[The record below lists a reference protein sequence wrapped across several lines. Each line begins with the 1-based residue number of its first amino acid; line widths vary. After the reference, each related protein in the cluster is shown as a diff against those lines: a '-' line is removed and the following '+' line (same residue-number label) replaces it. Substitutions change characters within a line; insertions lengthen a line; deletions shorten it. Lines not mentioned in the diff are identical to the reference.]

1 MSEINMGDLLR
12 EARVQKKLSLED
24 IEKQT
29 KIPQHYLLAME
40 LDQFNILPQE
50 KLDPYLKDYTA
61 AVGLNLADLMSSQQ
75 EPEEK
80 LNTQEEKIDT
90 VILPKTHEFE
100 IPEKY
105 ESIRTLEISPS
116 TSPITS
122 TRSSRYRTK
131 ESRPSYLPII
141 SLCFA
146 TLAILS
152 FVFYTVWQQTK
163 QSNQTKTSDYS
174 VVSSTSS
181 QVSEESSS
189 TSETPISSSENQT
202 TLTTTGSGDS
212 LSVNVENANND
223 VQISISLAGAES
235 SWVSVTNSEAGDGGT
250 LLTSN
255 DNNLTT
261 KLLSGT
267 TSSVITLGVTAG
279 VTVTIN
285 GQAVDLSNLAST
297 SVSYIT
303 LNIK

>member
-61 AVGLNLADLMSSQQ
+61 AVGLNLADLMTSQQ
-75 EPEEK
+75 GPEEK

-100 IPEKY
+100 IPEKD

-189 TSETPISSSENQT
+189 TSETPTSSSENQT
-202 TLTTTGSGDS
+202 ILTTTGSGDS

-223 VQISISLAGAES
+223 VEISISLAGAES

>member
-61 AVGLNLADLMSSQQ
+61 AVGLNLADLMTSQQ

-90 VILPKTHEFE
+90 VILPKTPEFE
-100 IPEKY
+100 TPEKD

-116 TSPITS
+116 PSPITS

-189 TSETPISSSENQT
+189 TSETPTSSSENQT

-223 VQISISLAGAES
+223 VEISISLAGAES

-285 GQAVDLSNLAST
+285 GQVVDLSNLAST

>member
-90 VILPKTHEFE
+90 VILPKTPEFE
-100 IPEKY
+100 TPEKD
-105 ESIRTLEISPS
+105 ESIKTLEISPS
-116 TSPITS
+116 PSPITS

-189 TSETPISSSENQT
+189 TSETPTSSSENQT

-223 VQISISLAGAES
+223 VEISISLAGAES

-255 DNNLTT
+255 DNKLTT

-285 GQAVDLSNLAST
+285 GQVVDLSNLAST

>member
-61 AVGLNLADLMSSQQ
+61 AVGLNLADLMTSQQ
-75 EPEEK
+75 GPEEK

-100 IPEKY
+100 TPEKD
-105 ESIRTLEISPS
+105 ESIKTLEISQSP
-116 TSPITS
+116 SPITS

-131 ESRPSYLPII
+131 ESKPSYLPII

-189 TSETPISSSENQT
+189 TSETPTSSSENQT

-223 VQISISLAGAES
+223 VEISISLAGAES

-255 DNNLTT
+255 DNSLTT

-285 GQAVDLSNLAST
+285 GQVVDLSNLAST

>member
-61 AVGLNLADLMSSQQ
+61 AVGLNLADLMTSQQ

-223 VQISISLAGAES
+223 VEISISLAGAES

-285 GQAVDLSNLAST
+285 GQAVDLSNLTST

>member
-61 AVGLNLADLMSSQQ
+61 AVGLNLADLMTSQQ

-90 VILPKTHEFE
+90 VILPKTPEFE
-100 IPEKY
+100 TPEKD

-116 TSPITS
+116 PSPITS

-189 TSETPISSSENQT
+189 TSETPTSSSENQT
-202 TLTTTGSGDS
+202 ILTTTGSGDS

-223 VQISISLAGAES
+223 VEISISLAGAES

>member
-50 KLDPYLKDYTA
+50 KLDPHLKDYTA
-61 AVGLNLADLMSSQQ
+61 AVGLNLADLMTSQQ
-75 EPEEK
+75 GPEEK

-100 IPEKY
+100 IPEKD

-116 TSPITS
+116 PSPITS

-141 SLCFA
+141 FLCFA

-189 TSETPISSSENQT
+189 TSETPTSSSENQT
-202 TLTTTGSGDS
+202 ILTTTGSGDS

-223 VQISISLAGAES
+223 VEISISLAGAES

>member
-61 AVGLNLADLMSSQQ
+61 AVGLNLADLMTSQQ
-75 EPEEK
+75 GPEEK

-90 VILPKTHEFE
+90 VILPKTPEFE
-100 IPEKY
+100 TPEKD
-105 ESIRTLEISPS
+105 ESIRTLEIYPSP
-116 TSPITS
+116 SPITS

-189 TSETPISSSENQT
+189 TSETPTSSSENQT
-202 TLTTTGSGDS
+202 TLTTTGSGDN

-223 VQISISLAGAES
+223 VEISISLAGAES

-285 GQAVDLSNLAST
+285 GQVVDLSNLAST

>member
-100 IPEKY
+100 IPEKD

-189 TSETPISSSENQT
+189 TSETPTSSSENQT

-223 VQISISLAGAES
+223 VEISISLAGAES

-255 DNNLTT
+255 DNSLTT

-285 GQAVDLSNLAST
+285 GQVVDLSNLAST

>member
-61 AVGLNLADLMSSQQ
+61 AVGLNLADLMTSQQ
-75 EPEEK
+75 GPEEK

-90 VILPKTHEFE
+90 VILPKTPEFE
-100 IPEKY
+100 TPEKD
-105 ESIRTLEISPS
+105 ESIKTLEISPS
-116 TSPITS
+116 PSPITS

-189 TSETPISSSENQT
+189 TSETPTSSSENQT

-223 VQISISLAGAES
+223 VEISISLAGAES

-285 GQAVDLSNLAST
+285 GQVVDLSNLAST

>member
-61 AVGLNLADLMSSQQ
+61 AVGLNLADLMTSQQ

-223 VQISISLAGAES
+223 VEISISLAGAES

>member
-1 MSEINMGDLLR
+1 MSEINMGVLLR

-61 AVGLNLADLMSSQQ
+61 AVGLNLADLMTSQQ
-75 EPEEK
+75 GPEEK

-90 VILPKTHEFE
+90 VILPKTPEFE
-100 IPEKY
+100 TPEKD
-105 ESIRTLEISPS
+105 ESIRTLEIYPSP
-116 TSPITS
+116 SPITS

-189 TSETPISSSENQT
+189 TSETPTSSSENQT
-202 TLTTTGSGDS
+202 TLTTTGSGDN

-223 VQISISLAGAES
+223 VEISISLAGAES

>member
-61 AVGLNLADLMSSQQ
+61 AVGLNLADLMTSQQ
-75 EPEEK
+75 GPEEK

-90 VILPKTHEFE
+90 VILPKTPEFE
-100 IPEKY
+100 TPEKD
-105 ESIRTLEISPS
+105 ESIRTLEIYPSP
-116 TSPITS
+116 SPITS

-189 TSETPISSSENQT
+189 TS
-202 TLTTTGSGDS
+202 
-212 LSVNVENANND
+212 
-223 VQISISLAGAES
+223 
-235 SWVSVTNSEAGDGGT
+235 
-250 LLTSN
+250 
-255 DNNLTT
+255 
-261 KLLSGT
+261 
-267 TSSVITLGVTAG
+267 
-279 VTVTIN
+279 
-285 GQAVDLSNLAST
+285 
-297 SVSYIT
+297 
-303 LNIK
+303 

>member
-61 AVGLNLADLMSSQQ
+61 AVGLNLADLMTSQQ
-75 EPEEK
+75 GPEEK

-90 VILPKTHEFE
+90 VILPKTPEFE
-100 IPEKY
+100 TPEKD
-105 ESIRTLEISPS
+105 ESIRTLEIYPSP
-116 TSPITS
+116 SPITS

-223 VQISISLAGAES
+223 VEISISLAGAES

-255 DNNLTT
+255 DNKLTT

-267 TSSVITLGVTAG
+267 TSSVITLGLTAG

>member
-61 AVGLNLADLMSSQQ
+61 AVGLNLADLMTSQQ
-75 EPEEK
+75 GPEEK

-90 VILPKTHEFE
+90 VILPKTPEFE
-100 IPEKY
+100 TPEKD
-105 ESIRTLEISPS
+105 ESIRTLEIYPSP
-116 TSPITS
+116 SPITS

-189 TSETPISSSENQT
+189 TSETPTSSSENQT
-202 TLTTTGSGDS
+202 TLTTTGSGDN

-223 VQISISLAGAES
+223 VEISISLAGAES

>member
-61 AVGLNLADLMSSQQ
+61 AVGLNLADLMTSQQ

-189 TSETPISSSENQT
+189 TSETPTSSSENQT

-223 VQISISLAGAES
+223 VEISISLAGAES

-255 DNNLTT
+255 DNSLTT

-285 GQAVDLSNLAST
+285 GQVVDLSNLAST

>member
-61 AVGLNLADLMSSQQ
+61 AVGLNLADLMTSQQ
-75 EPEEK
+75 ELEEK

-90 VILPKTHEFE
+90 VILPKTPEFE
-100 IPEKY
+100 TPEKD

-223 VQISISLAGAES
+223 VEISISLAGAES
-235 SWVSVTNSEAGDGGT
+235 SWVSVTNSEAGDEGT

>member
-40 LDQFNILPQE
+40 LDQFNILPQD

-61 AVGLNLADLMSSQQ
+61 AVGLNLADLMISQHG
-75 EPEEK
+75 PEEK

-100 IPEKY
+100 TPEKD

-116 TSPITS
+116 PSPITS

-189 TSETPISSSENQT
+189 TSETPTSSNENQT

-223 VQISISLAGAES
+223 VEISISLAGAES
-235 SWVSVTNSEAGDGGT
+235 SWVSVTNSETGDGGT

-255 DNNLTT
+255 NNNLTS

-285 GQAVDLSNLAST
+285 GQAVDLSNLTST

>member
-61 AVGLNLADLMSSQQ
+61 AVGLNLADLMTSQQ

-90 VILPKTHEFE
+90 VILPKTPEFE
-100 IPEKY
+100 TPEKD
-105 ESIRTLEISPS
+105 ESIKTLEISPS
-116 TSPITS
+116 PSPITS

-189 TSETPISSSENQT
+189 TSETPTSSSENQT

-223 VQISISLAGAES
+223 VEISISLAGAES

-285 GQAVDLSNLAST
+285 GQVVDLSNLAST